1 MEIQIIVDSCCDT
14 TPALRRAMRFVIAPL
29 TVSAGDASFCDDGH
43 IEIPQLLAAMKATN
57 QPAASA
63 CPSPESYAALMR
75 AAEASVVVTLSS
87 KLSGSYNAAC
97 VARDMVL
104 EEYPEKKIHVLD
116 SQSASAGELRQA
128 LLLRQLID
136 GGLSFEEVVEK
147 AEAFADSMKTFFVLE
162 DLSNLVKNGRIS
174 KVAGLMGT
182 MLSIRPIM
190 GENGHGE
197 IIQLDKVRGTQT
209 AMRRLVEIVA
219 AHTNQFPQN
228 TLTLVLSY
236 CNCPQRAAEL
246 KEKLLAASAALK
258 EVILVPTCGIST
270 VYANDGG
277 VVLAV

>member
-43 IEIPQLLAAMKATN
+43 IEISQLLAAMKATN

-136 GGLSFEEVVEK
+136 GGLSFEDVVEK
-147 AEAFADSMKTFFVLE
+147 ALARGNYTIKDFKLPIFHFLQRFCGVNPYMDLTDVRPTVADAALSEVFQVPVGSPLLNMEEVDFDIDGKPVFCSSEYFADGIFRHTV
-162 DLSNLVKNGRIS
+162 
-174 KVAGLMGT
+174 
-182 MLSIRPIM
+182 
-190 GENGHGE
+190 
-197 IIQLDKVRGTQT
+197 
-209 AMRRLVEIVA
+209 MR
-219 AHTNQFPQN
+219 
-228 TLTLVLSY
+228 
-236 CNCPQRAAEL
+236 
-246 KEKLLAASAALK
+246 KKL
-258 EVILVPTCGIST
+258 
-270 VYANDGG
+270 
-277 VVLAV
+277 